1 MSSFSTSA
9 MLVSLNVSTFSARR
23 EDKKISA
30 DVARQHNVT
39 QDAGRYAKQLIAKER
54 MESVTKAVSA
64 MRTFHYANT
73 LPWMDDGARILP
85 AGNYETYKGKM
96 RELRDSYESAVRD
109 FCDSWPD
116 IVADARQRLNGMFD
130 EQDYPR
136 DPSARFSCRVKF
148 MPISDAGD
156 FRCAIA
162 DSERD
167 ALRHEIADTMR
178 EASQQAMRDLYQRVA
193 ETVSHMADRLRA
205 YSVQAGKVSN
215 PFRDSLVQNLRDLCD
230 LIPRL
235 NFANDARLESLRQK
249 IESELLAHSASELR
263 DDYKVR
269 ESVAQAAQQISD
281 SVSEF
286 MV

>member
-1 MSSFSTSA
+1 MS
-9 MLVSLNVSTFSARR
+9 L
-23 EDKKISA
+23 
-30 DVARQHNVT
+30 
-39 QDAGRYAKQLIAKER
+39 
-54 MESVTKAVSA
+54 
-64 MRTFHYANT
+64 
-73 LPWMDDGARILP
+73 
-85 AGNYETYKGKM
+85 KM
-96 RELRDSYESAVRD
+96 AS
-109 FCDSWPD
+109 
-116 IVADARQRLNGMFD
+116 
-130 EQDYPR
+130 PR
-136 DPSARFSCRVKF
+136 
-148 MPISDAGD
+148 
-156 FRCAIA
+156 
-162 DSERD
+162 
-167 ALRHEIADTMR
+167 
-178 EASQQAMRDLYQRVA
+178 
-193 ETVSHMADRLRA
+193 RLRA